1 MNEFVPTSWTCLPW
15 AIFYFP
21 HRSNFSLWR
30 WAGHRRNRATLLT
43 TRENCPEGL
52 YAINEA
58 IDTGVTPSHGWPT
71 DGPALWHRRWC
82 THVGMEQTLTLQDRG
97 GLPGGGVFTE
107 QVYSCSTK
115 MFPFFGE
122 ISPLFAVSGW
132 SYSFRS
138 SRRGECKGRW
148 YNIFDAMWD
157 VKNLL
162 SIGKSSRQ
170 CFWFNSSKSAHFLW
184 PGWSWPCAS
193 PGKKPSH
200 LL

>member
-1 MNEFVPTSWTCLPW
+1 MNLFQPLEHV
-15 AIFYFP
+15 
-21 HRSNFSLWR
+21 
-30 WAGHRRNRATLLT
+30 
-43 TRENCPEGL
+43 
-52 YAINEA
+52 
-58 IDTGVTPSHGWPT
+58 SHGQYFIFHTEATFLFGDEQATDVTELLCLRQERTARRGCTLSMKRSIQEWLHPT

-157 VKNLL
+157 VKHLL